1 MAGER
6 ILIVDDDEDI
16 REVLTLYLQREGYQV
31 IAAEDGRQAVSAAL
45 LQSRLIILDMMLPG
59 LDGIEACQEIRKRLP
74 ARLFSEL

>member
-1 MAGER
+1 LAGER

-45 LQSRLIILDMMLPG
+45 AANPDLIILDMMSVMDDIAG
-59 LDGIEACQEIRKRLP
+59 LLILNIT
-74 ARLFSEL
+74 FSP